1 MVKYNDVEYEYDFK
15 NNNWLKCTRFHSG
28 RICITHNSPHK
39 TTPPDPPIPEEIV
52 LETAKK
58 EFGDKYENFS
68 KIKSPIV
75 GFPDLLIASVKGSS
89 RISVKMLYDF
99 GTEKFIIRPSNQQ
112 SRKMTLEQKK
122 TLIKMI
128 HEI

>member
-1 MVKYNDVEYEYDFK
+1 MVEYNNVEYEYDFK
-15 NNNWLKCTRFHSG
+15 NNSWLKCTRFSSG

-39 TTPPDPPIPEEIV
+39 TTPLDPPIPEEIV

-75 GFPDLLIASVKGSS
+75 GFPDLLTASIKGSS

-99 GTEKFIIRPSNQQ
+99 GTEKFIIHPSNQ
-112 SRKMTLEQKK
+112 SSGKMTLEQKK